1 MAQMHRDGAEM
12 PSQRAAQLQHSRQVA
27 EKQETVK
34 ERWTLIVKGDLHISM
49 RSTRSD
55 FNLTKSDVKV
65 ILNQRHENSVK
76 SMRDSHSV

>member
-1 MAQMHRDGAEM
+1 
-12 PSQRAAQLQHSRQVA
+12 
-27 EKQETVK
+27 
-34 ERWTLIVKGDLHISM
+34 M

-65 ILNQRHENSVK
+65 ILNKRNENPVK

>member
-1 MAQMHRDGAEM
+1 MHRDGAEM
-12 PSQRAAQLQHSRQVA
+12 PSQRAAQLQHSRKVA

-34 ERWTLIVKGDLHISM
+34 ERRTLVVKGDLHISM

-65 ILNQRHENSVK
+65 ILNKRNENPVK

>member
-1 MAQMHRDGAEM
+1 MAQMHRDGAEV
-12 PSQRAAQLQHSRQVA
+12 PSQKAAQLQHSRKVA

-34 ERWTLIVKGDLHISM
+34 ERRTLVVKGDLHISR

-55 FNLTKSDVKV
+55 FNLTTSDVKV
-65 ILNQRHENSVK
+65 ILNKRNENPVK